1 MKAMTLDK
9 IHAENIKNI
18 KSAENSTKIKLF
30 ELEIKKKSLIES
42 NDLSK
47 SVEIMKINDQIDRL
61 QNDSKNNLV
70 EYYKNNAEILF
81 EYYDSIENVDSN
93 AEIPVATG
101 KIMDFFSDETKK
113 SDTSRLSREG
123 YNKVYH
129 EKTDEDE
136 IQTINTDYNCYIC
149 KSSNLVLIPC
159 EGVCECKDCGYVQKA
174 NDEATQ
180 TSYKDPPKE
189 TAYYAYK
196 RANHFNEW
204 LSQFQGKE
212 TSQIPSEVIEN
223 ILKAIQKDRKKVDEI
238 NHSTLRDLLKRLK
251 YNRYYENIPYILATI
266 KNDDQPLMTRREE
279 EVLKRMF
286 REIQRPFI
294 SNCPQE
300 RKNFLSYSYVLHK
313 FCEILE
319 WNHFK
324 ELFPLLKSRE
334 KLHSADQ
341 IWKKVCNDLNWKFYK
356 SI

>member
-1 MKAMTLDK
+1 M
-9 IHAENIKNI
+9 
-18 KSAENSTKIKLF
+18 
-30 ELEIKKKSLIES
+30 
-42 NDLSK
+42 
-47 SVEIMKINDQIDRL
+47 
-61 QNDSKNNLV
+61 
-70 EYYKNNAEILF
+70 
-81 EYYDSIENVDSN
+81 
-93 AEIPVATG
+93 
-101 KIMDFFSDETKK
+101 
-113 SDTSRLSREG
+113 
-123 YNKVYH
+123 
-129 EKTDEDE
+129 
-136 IQTINTDYNCYIC
+136 
-149 KSSNLVLIPC
+149 
-159 EGVCECKDCGYVQKA
+159 